1 MEEIDLF
8 YFKCESSLKGLQA
21 KRSFN
26 ERCFFDFKGKR
37 LRRKLE
43 KGYCKGVNDALNVVK
58 KQYKKFLKE
67 LSAYE
72 EEKNNNGI

>member
-21 KRSFN
+21 KRSFT
-26 ERCFFDFKGKR
+26 ERCFFDSKGKR

-43 KGYCKGVNDALNVVK
+43 KGYCKGLSDAITILRK
-58 KQYKKFLKE
+58 EYKKFIKE
-67 LSAYE
+67 LISNG
-72 EEKNNNGI
+72 EEKGI